1 MRDWIRRFG
10 LSADPFD
17 AKETP
22 GFYYGGPYG
31 VASLRLEQALR
42 QRRGYVVVTGEAG
55 LGKTSLVRSVLARRE
70 VFASAGVSCAEASP
84 ASVIEQ
90 MLLRAE
96 PFAGSFSAT
105 RRRAALLSMV
115 EQAKLADKP
124 IVFIIEDA
132 HLADP
137 VQLEDLRVALT
148 LDTAINDVVQVILVG
163 RLKMT
168 ESLASRTLRELAA
181 QVVATVT
188 LPRMTTD
195 EAVDFLGDR
204 LADCGVER
212 SDSVFTQ
219 DAIIAIARHSAGIIT
234 TCSSLARESLKRAA
248 DADAQVVTPDFV
260 ADAAAVFA
268 PAASDESQVLRKP
281 KAYRWLAGPMGAVAV
296 ILLLALAVAATQVNL
311 MDPWAGEARDSGDTN
326 TADAAVGTMPD
337 FQLPPVQSASP
348 KRLAGSPLRD
358 KFLADTP
365 YEVTITPPENPNA
378 SKHSKPTAGA
388 GKARSTGGTAGQ
400 APIVP
405 MRPAAAAIRSA
416 VSRGKATPRRGRIA
430 LQVAAFRNLDSA
442 DELKALL
449 ARRFDDVYV
458 SKILSGGTPL
468 YRVRVGNFRE
478 ASETQPLRK
487 RLQAAG
493 YASFRVT
500 E

>member
-1 MRDWIRRFG
+1 M
-10 LSADPFD
+10 
-17 AKETP
+17 
-22 GFYYGGPYG
+22 
-31 VASLRLEQALR
+31 
-42 QRRGYVVVTGEAG
+42 TGEAG
-55 LGKTSLVRSVLARRE
+55 LGKTSLVRSVLARRDL
-70 VFASAGVSCAEASP
+70 FASASISCAEASP
-84 ASVIEQ
+84 VSVIEQ
-90 MLLRAE
+90 MLMRAE
-96 PFAGSFSAT
+96 PISGSFSAT

-115 EQAKLADKP
+115 EQAKLAAKP

-168 ESLASRTLRELAA
+168 ETLASRTLRELAA

-204 LADCGVER
+204 LADCGVEH
-212 SDSVFTQ
+212 SDNVFTH
-219 DAIIAIARHSAGIIT
+219 DAVIAIARHSGGIIT
-234 TCSSLARESLKRAA
+234 TCSSLARESCKRAA

-268 PAASDESQVLRKP
+268 PATNEESQVLRKP
-281 KAYRWLAGPMGAVAV
+281 KAYRGIAGPMGAMAV

-311 MDPWAGEARDSGDTN
+311 MDPWGNDVADSAAGK
-326 TADAAVGTMPD
+326 TADAAVGSVPD
-337 FQLPPVQSASP
+337 FQLPAAKPSAKQAKSDP
-348 KRLAGSPLRD
+348 AATQHTGHKAVSPLRE
-358 KFLADTP
+358 KFLAGTP
-365 YEVTITPPENPNA
+365 YEVTITPPEKPQ
-378 SKHSKPTAGA
+378 SPKHT
-388 GKARSTGGTAGQ
+388 STSSGTAKSAEKAASG
-400 APIVP
+400 AHKTGA
-405 MRPAAAAIRSA
+405 PAASAAKPKPLRH
-416 VSRGKATPRRGRIA
+416 GRIA
-430 LQVAAFRNLDSA
+430 LQVAAFRNLASA
-442 DELKALL
+442 NELKALL
-449 ARRFDDVYV
+449 GRRFDDVYV
-458 SKILSGGTPL
+458 STVVSGGTPL

-478 ASETQPLRK
+478 ASEVQPLRE